1 MDDIIIIIVI
11 QNELMGIIQSFIRI
25 QLNHYRMIARTI
37 VPPQKKEKGGKRMRN
52 REIVLIFPAKHENE
66 VEVQRSEKLPV
77 KQRCQSLFHEN
88 SIESNRWFLRY
99 HPG

>member
-1 MDDIIIIIVI
+1 MDDIVIIVI
-11 QNELMGIIQSFIRI
+11 QNELMSIIQSFISI

-37 VPPQKKEKGGKRMRN
+37 VPPQKKEKGGKRMWN

-77 KQRCQSLFHEN
+77 KQRCQSLFYEN